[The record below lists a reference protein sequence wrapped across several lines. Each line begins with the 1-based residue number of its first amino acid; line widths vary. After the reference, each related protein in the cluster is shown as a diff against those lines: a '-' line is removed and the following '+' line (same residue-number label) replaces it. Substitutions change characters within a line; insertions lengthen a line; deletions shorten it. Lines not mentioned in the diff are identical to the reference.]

1 MYDIVKEW
9 HKDLAKRPGK
19 RSDFGQT
26 VTATAGDGSST
37 FKRLVKEERNKGACV
52 FSLTR
57 TQHDARREKEEEGGK
72 KKKERRRKR
81 KRGKNFF

>member
-37 FKRLVKEERNKGACV
+37 FKRLVKEE
-52 FSLTR
+52 
-57 TQHDARREKEEEGGK
+57 
-72 KKKERRRKR
+72 
-81 KRGKNFF
+81 

>member
-1 MYDIVKEW
+1 MMNGQNCWKERRRNILRVYDIVKEW

-37 FKRLVKEERNKGACV
+37 FKRLVKEE
-52 FSLTR
+52 
-57 TQHDARREKEEEGGK
+57 
-72 KKKERRRKR
+72 
-81 KRGKNFF
+81 